1 MRKHILLP
9 ALTVL
14 AGGVGFGL
22 RKWQLAAGFEPGTGL
37 AIPGAPSALAL
48 MGWSA
53 LVAAALILLCLRYQG
68 PTDLAA
74 LDAKGNSLYLTAAV
88 LSAFLLLVSAVTD
101 ALAYPD
107 LKQAAGESASALPT
121 ALPALRLVL
130 CAGGFLCALLWA
142 RQLYREA
149 EKARQ
154 SLPLLE
160 LCLMGCIWLISD
172 YQVRAADPVTADYVY
187 EVLAIVCSLMGLYY
201 LAGYSFQAGKPRRTM
216 VLCLLGVYFSMV
228 TLADGHGLADV
239 ARYAFAI
246 LFLGSHGVLL
256 LRAAE
261 EAPAAATKDE
271 REETDHE

>member
-22 RKWQLAAGFEPGTGL
+22 RKWQLASGFEPDTGL
-37 AIPGAPSALAL
+37 PIPATPAALAL
-48 MGWSA
+48 MGWTA
-53 LVAAALILLCLRYQG
+53 LVAAAVILLCLRYQS

-74 LDAKGNSLYLTAAV
+74 LNAGGNSLYLTAAV
-88 LSAFLLLVSAVTD
+88 LSAFLLLAAAVAD
-101 ALAYPD
+101 AMAYPD
-107 LKQAAGESASALPT
+107 LKQAAGESASALPA
-121 ALPALRLVL
+121 ALPALRLAL

-142 RQLYREA
+142 RQLYREV

-160 LCLMGCIWLISD
+160 LCLLGCVWLISD
-172 YQVRAADPVTADYVY
+172 YQVRAAEPITTNFVY
-187 EVLAIVCSLMGLYY
+187 EVLAIVCTLMGLYY

-216 VLCLLGVYFSMV
+216 VLCLLGIYFSMV

-239 ARYAFAI
+239 CRYAFAI

-256 LRAAE
+256 LRAAG
-261 EAPAAATKDE
+261 EAPVTKDE